1 LKHGFRPD
9 VVGSEGWFYSEKV
22 KDHFFNPRNIF
33 KNKAEA
39 KKYKAD
45 GVGQVGSPACGDI
58 MRIWI
63 KVDKKTDRI
72 KECKFQ
78 TFGCAS
84 AIASTSM
91 LTVMVTEK
99 KGMKLENALKLAP
112 KDIMNRL
119 GGLPERKV
127 HCSVLGDKALREAI
141 NDYFRKTKQFDRI
154 TEKETKIIDK
164 ALKITNKDIEEAVLE
179 GAKTFEDIQKR
190 TKIGISDKNCIPEA
204 KKLIK
209 YYKEK
214 HFGKN

>member
-1 LKHGFRPD
+1 MKQGFKPD
-9 VVGSEGWFYSEKV
+9 VIGNEGWFYSEKV

-33 KNKAEA
+33 KSKAEA

-45 GVGQVGSPACGDI
+45 GIGTIGSPICGDV
-58 MRIWI
+58 MKLWI

-91 LTVMVTEK
+91 LTVMATEK
-99 KGMKLENALKLAP
+99 GGMKLDKALKLTP
-112 KDIMNRL
+112 KDIMERL

-141 NDYFRKTKQFDRI
+141 NDYFRKTRQFERI
-154 TEKETKIIDK
+154 SGEGTKIIDK

-179 GAKTFEDIQKR
+179 GAKTFEEIQKM
-190 TKIGISDKNCIPEA
+190 TKIGIQDKNCIPET
-204 KKLIK
+204 KRLIK
-209 YYKEK
+209 YYREK